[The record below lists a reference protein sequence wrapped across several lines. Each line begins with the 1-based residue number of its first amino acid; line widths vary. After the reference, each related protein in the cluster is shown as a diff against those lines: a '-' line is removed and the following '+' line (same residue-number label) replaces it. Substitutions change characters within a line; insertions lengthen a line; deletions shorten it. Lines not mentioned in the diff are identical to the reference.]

1 MIRFLFV
8 LALMMPS
15 FAYGYECNEEI
26 DQLSKQ
32 YNIGIFCKSS
42 SIEQHEEYKY
52 EDAEQK
58 MIDMA
63 TPGIRKFFAS
73 YNEAFLKG
81 KIDSIML
88 FKNIKYLNSNV
99 GGLSDGDTIWL
110 CLRDLPQESLN
121 TRYSEVL
128 HHEFSSNVYKHISY
142 TKRIIWKKISFAYH
156 YTISFIKKCL
166 TEPGFAASTTDEILS
181 GGFLTN
187 YSMTNDENDFN
198 VYAETLFTEP
208 EKLKKLKATYPN
220 VKIKLEK
227 LKEFYRELGF
237 KGKFPDET

>member
-1 MIRFLFV
+1 MFRLLI
-8 LALMMPS
+8 ALVIMVPS

-32 YNIGIFCKSS
+32 YNVGIFCKTS

-52 EDAEQK
+52 EDADQK

-63 TPGIRKFFAS
+63 IPGIRKFFVS

-81 KIDSIML
+81 KIESIML

-110 CLRDLPQESLN
+110 SLKDLPQESLN
-121 TRYSEVL
+121 KRYSEVL

-142 TKRIIWKKISFAYH
+142 TKRIIWNKISFAYH
-156 YTISFIKKCL
+156 YTVSFIKKCL
-166 TEPGFAASTTDEILS
+166 NDPSFASSATDDILS
-181 GGFLTN
+181 GGFITN
-187 YSMTNDENDFN
+187 YALTNDENDFN

-208 EKLKKLKATYPN
+208 EKLKRLKNTYPN
-220 VKIKLEK
+220 IKIKLEK
-227 LKEFYRELGF
+227 LKEYYRELGF